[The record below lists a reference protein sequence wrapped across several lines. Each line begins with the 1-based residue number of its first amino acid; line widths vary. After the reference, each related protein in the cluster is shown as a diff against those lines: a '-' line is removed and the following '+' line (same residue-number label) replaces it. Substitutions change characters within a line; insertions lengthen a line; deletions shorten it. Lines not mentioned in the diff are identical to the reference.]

1 MQNTRPHLRPSEAES
16 ACSQGPRVTPT
27 PADLVCSIAKTE
39 YHRLDGLETAEIYFL
54 TVLETGKSKIEVPAG
69 LVSGGSPIL
78 GSWRAILSVC
88 PCGRRGG
95 ELFWGLSYKGANP
108 ICAALVAQGG
118 KESAC
123 PCLPMEGDASLILG
137 VWKIPWRRK
146 WQTTPAFLP
155 GEPHGQRS
163 LRGESPW
170 GPKES
175 DMTEQQQY
183 LIPFM
188 GALPS
193 DLTTSSRA
201 PLPNP
206 VTWGWG
212 LGFSSVNF
220 RGDCSV
226 SICGTQ
232 QGPGWKRRERV

>member
-1 MQNTRPHLRPSEAES
+1 M
-16 ACSQGPRVTPT
+16 
-27 PADLVCSIAKTE
+27 
-39 YHRLDGLETAEIYFL
+39 
-54 TVLETGKSKIEVPAG
+54 
-69 LVSGGSPIL
+69 
-78 GSWRAILSVC
+78 SVC
-88 PCGRRGG
+88 PRGRRGR
-95 ELFWGLSYKGANP
+95 ELFWGLSYKGTNP

-123 PCLPMEGDASLILG
+123 PCLPMEGDVSLILG
-137 VWKIPWRRK
+137 VRKIPWRRK
-146 WQTTPAFLP
+146 WQTTPAFLPGEPHGQRSLRGESPAFLP

-232 QGPGWKRRERV
+232 QGPGWKGRERV